1 MGTTSR
7 LGLLD
12 VAGLVIPPPPDEP
25 DALGDERVRRRL
37 PPVDWRDEVARV
49 VEAAEVGRVDVA
61 DLALLV
67 GRMTSWLDGYELELD
82 YVQSKLFDATSDL
95 EIMKRTVVALSS
107 RDGGWGDYR

>member
-1 MGTTSR
+1 MGTASR

-25 DALGDERVRRRL
+25 DALVAERVRRRL
-37 PPVDWRDEVARV
+37 PPADWEERIEVFIEALRSGWVDPESV
-49 VEAAEVGRVDVA
+49 VDAVREFAH
-61 DLALLV
+61 
-67 GRMTSWLDGYELELD
+67 WLGGYELELD
-82 YVQSKLFDATSDL
+82 RVQSKLSDATSDL